1 MNLFFVFAL
10 IFLITFVSGRYIERI
25 RIPWIF
31 AALLLGVVATLAGW
45 HIPLADQGIFAFFA
59 QLGMYMLL
67 FLVGFEMDTTLLK
80 KRKGYIV
87 SATLAII
94 AAEGILGSVLIH
106 FLFSYSWLISILV
119 ALSFATVGE
128 AVLVPILDEYG
139 IINSKLGQSII
150 AIGTMDDIVE
160 VGLLILASIVVGTMV
175 AGHTIVVF
183 GSLLLLCGL
192 AAGLI
197 AVRPERELFRFT
209 KIETLFIFIL
219 FLFFLFIGIGRLA
232 DAAPLGAILAG
243 VVVRVFLHDNRLKAV
258 ESEIRTMTYGFFAP
272 LFFFWVGAS
281 LDLGYLA
288 SAPLLILTIV
298 IVSSVAKL
306 GASFLVGHRELG
318 GKGSLLLGV
327 GLLVRF
333 STGIIIMKFLLDHG
347 VIDTELYSV
356 IVASTI
362 IFTIAVPI
370 LFSFLFAKWGKH
382 IVKT

>member
-10 IFLITFVSGRYIERI
+10 IFLITFVSGRYLERI

-31 AALLLGVVATLAGW
+31 AALLLGIVATLAGW
-45 HIPLADQGIFAFFA
+45 QVPLADQGTFTFFA

-67 FLVGFEMDTTLLK
+67 FLVGFEMNTTLLK
-80 KRKGYIV
+80 KRKTYIL

-150 AIGTMDDIVE
+150 AIGTMDDIGE
-160 VGLLILASIVVGTMV
+160 VALLILASIVVGTMA
-175 AGHTIVVF
+175 AGHTLVVF
-183 GSLLLLCGL
+183 SSLILLCAL

-219 FLFFLFIGIGRLA
+219 FLFFLFVGIGRLA

-258 ESEIRTMTYGFFAP
+258 ESEIRTMTYGLFAP

-288 SAPLLILTIV
+288 SAPFLIVAIV
-298 IVSSVAKL
+298 VVSSIAKL
-306 GASFLVGHRELG
+306 LASYLVGRKELG
-318 GKGSLLLGV
+318 GRGSVLLGV

-347 VIDTELYSV
+347 IIDTQLYSV

-362 IFTIAVPI
+362 IFTITVPI
-370 LFSFLFAKWGKH
+370 LFSLLFSRWGKKLD
-382 IVKT
+382 V